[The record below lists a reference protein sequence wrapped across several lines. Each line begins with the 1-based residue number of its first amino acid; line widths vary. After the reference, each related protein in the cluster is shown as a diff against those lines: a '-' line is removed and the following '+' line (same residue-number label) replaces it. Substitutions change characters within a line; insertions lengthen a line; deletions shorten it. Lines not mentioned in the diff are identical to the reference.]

1 MSQFEF
7 PFILIACAVL
17 LIILALVLLFGKQ
30 KEKKRLTP
38 LASLAFACMIAGIV
52 FGENKILGYGLMAL
66 GVILAIVDAYLK
78 SRK

>member
-1 MSQFEF
+1 MSQFQF

-17 LIILALVLLFGKQ
+17 LIIFAVVLLLGKP

-38 LASLAFACMIAGIV
+38 LASLSFACVLAGII
-52 FGENKILGYGLMAL
+52 FGENKILGYSLFAL
-66 GVILAIVDAYLK
+66 GIILAFIDVYLK